1 MSKITVVQAG
11 RLLDG
16 TGQVIDDATMVVRD
30 GTIVAVGPRGSVA
43 VPAGAEQVD
52 AGDMTV
58 MPGLIDCHTHLGGAS
73 SPNYTTW
80 VVEDDLRQAI
90 LSGQQMRALMEHGVT
105 TIRDIS
111 RNGLRLKWAVN
122 NGHMEG
128 PRIVACG
135 PGLSRTG
142 GHGDAHNLP
151 CDMIQRSHPW
161 AMLADGPEEL
171 RKSVRLLNRMGAD
184 AVKIW
189 ATGGGMWDKEL
200 ETDQH
205 YDFEELCMVVREAA
219 MVKIPVLA
227 HAESLAAAKDCLRAG
242 VATLEHGEELDDEC
256 RQMMVDNGVI
266 HVPTLQL
273 FLGPWFDEYPPP
285 PREGLE
291 NYRGETM
298 VEKEKNRVADNFT
311 ASRLAGVTIAVGS
324 DSFSSV
330 DVPYGASTLSEI
342 HTMVETGMPESD
354 AIVAATL
361 NGAKALRVDHL
372 TGSLEV
378 GKAADFLIVDGD
390 PLDDIRS
397 LAQDRLRYVRRG
409 EQLWLDELTPTAHR
423 SPAR

>member
-1 MSKITVVQAG
+1 MKAGLVVHAG
-11 RLLDG
+11 RLLVG
-16 TGQVIDDATMVVRD
+16 TGEVIDDAAMLVRD
-30 GTIVAVGPRGSVA
+30 GRIAAVGKRTEMTTSGDTTVL
-43 VPAGAEQVD
+43 D
-52 AGDMTV
+52 AGEQTV
-58 MPGLIDCHTHLGGAS
+58 MPGIIDCHTHLGGTS
-73 SPNYTTW
+73 SADYQTW
-80 VVEDDLRQAI
+80 VLEDDRQQAM
-90 LSGQQMRALMEHGVT
+90 LSTQQMRTLMTHGVT

-111 RNGLRLKWAVN
+111 RNGLKLKWLVS
-122 NGHMEG
+122 NGHLDG

-161 AMLADGPEEL
+161 GMLADGPEEL
-171 RKSVRLLNRMGAD
+171 RKAVRLLNRMGAD

-205 YDFEELCMVVREAA
+205 YDLDELTMVVREAA
-219 MVKIPVLA
+219 MVNMPVLA

-256 RQMMVDNGVI
+256 RDMMCDRGVI

-273 FLGPWFDEYPPP
+273 LLGPWFDAYPPP

-291 NYRGETM
+291 SYRGQTL
-298 VEKEKNRVADNFT
+298 VEKEKNRVADNFA
-311 ASRLAGVTIAVGS
+311 ASVKAGITIAVGS
-324 DSFSSV
+324 DSFSTTL
-330 DVPYGASTLSEI
+330 VPYGKTSLGEVHLLAQNGLSNSE
-342 HTMVETGMPESD
+342 

-361 NGAKALRVDHL
+361 NGAKALRVEHE

-378 GKAADFLIVDGD
+378 GKCADFLVVDGD
-390 PLDDIRS
+390 PLTTITDLVYERIT
-397 LAQDRLRYVRRG
+397 YVQRG
-409 EQLWLDELTPTAHR
+409 ERILRDDRPTVGR
-423 SPAR
+423 QSR